1 MPLVSAYFDN
11 TSEEYVK
18 RVFVILESILK
29 QNIKD
34 PVSYTHLDYASYI
47 RVQNDVPQT
56 LVSVNHVLFPRALVN
71 LLQNSARAV
80 RTLSLIH
87 I

>member
-34 PVSYTHLDYASYI
+34 LGSY
-47 RVQNDVPQT
+47 NF
-56 LVSVNHVLFPRALVN
+56 SVGRKNNLPHTTFIIDNLNAL
-71 LLQNSARAV
+71 
-80 RTLSLIH
+80 
-87 I
+87 